1 MAEYWNNFKE
11 KFLSYWNAWS
21 PNQKVLA
28 AGGALFLVLALIMA
42 TWALTRS
49 EEMEPLYTR
58 LEANDAA
65 GITEK
70 LKEMKIPY
78 ELTDSGTTILVPPD
92 LKYQTRLDLAA
103 AGLPRGTVGFE
114 SLEEPRFGETSRDKE
129 IKFNL
134 ALQGELARTIGHIQ
148 GIEQAWVYL
157 TIPETALFTKDQV
170 ERTASVMVKINP
182 GLELQPEQIKG
193 IVHMVAKGVEGLKP
207 ENVTVIDINGRI
219 LSEDIVNAN
228 SQMFTNKLTAN
239 QLEIQKQFERDISQN
254 IQSML
259 ERVVGYGNAVVR
271 VRAELDFDQKEI
283 VDEQWGDRVPRSTQN
298 TEEITR
304 GQNAPM
310 ENVVGTDVNI
320 PEYPAVNNQNTNF
333 EQQKTTSIVNNEI
346 NRTET
351 HQVVAPGAIRRLTVA
366 VVVNGEQLP
375 AERLTAIEQ
384 AARMAAGIQ
393 DQRGDQLTVSA
404 VPFDTTYWERLQ
416 AQIDA
421 DARQAAIQKWGI
433 IGGIILALLL
443 IGVIAYMAV
452 RRRRAPV
459 LDTTIDEPILV
470 EELLDIEETVLSPEE
485 QEKLKM
491 REQIE
496 SLAKDKP
503 EEIAKLL
510 QVWLAEDQR

>member
-228 SQMFTNKLTAN
+228 SQMFTNKLTAKIPSRWPLPQVN
-239 QLEIQKQFERDISQN
+239 SPSIALT
-254 IQSML
+254 
-259 ERVVGYGNAVVR
+259 
-271 VRAELDFDQKEI
+271 
-283 VDEQWGDRVPRSTQN
+283 P
-298 TEEITR
+298 TESGCSIRLRRNGLGGLFIT
-304 GQNAPM
+304 G
-310 ENVVGTDVNI
+310 
-320 PEYPAVNNQNTNF
+320 
-333 EQQKTTSIVNNEI
+333 
-346 NRTET
+346 
-351 HQVVAPGAIRRLTVA
+351 
-366 VVVNGEQLP
+366 
-375 AERLTAIEQ
+375 
-384 AARMAAGIQ
+384 
-393 DQRGDQLTVSA
+393 
-404 VPFDTTYWERLQ
+404 
-416 AQIDA
+416 
-421 DARQAAIQKWGI
+421 
-433 IGGIILALLL
+433 
-443 IGVIAYMAV
+443 
-452 RRRRAPV
+452 
-459 LDTTIDEPILV
+459 
-470 EELLDIEETVLSPEE
+470 
-485 QEKLKM
+485 
-491 REQIE
+491 
-496 SLAKDKP
+496 
-503 EEIAKLL
+503 
-510 QVWLAEDQR
+510 